1 MFERVIILVLDSV
14 GIGELPDAEHY
25 GDKGSNTLKN
35 TADAVGGLKLHNLSE
50 MGLGLIENI
59 RGVMPVDKPKACY
72 GKMMEKSAGK
82 DTTIGH
88 WEIAGIISEKPF
100 PVYPNGFPLDL
111 IAEFEKQIGTKILG
125 NKAASGT
132 EIIKELGE
140 LHMQTGY
147 PIVYTSADSVFQI
160 AAHEEI
166 IPVEKL
172 YEMCVTARKL
182 LAGPHAV
189 ARVIARPF
197 IGSSNSFKRTDR
209 RKDFSLNPPTET
221 ALDLAL
227 KKGLSVIG
235 IGKINDIFNG
245 QGISKSVETKNN
257 MDGVD
262 KLLIEIKNDKIKGII
277 FANLVDFDMLYGHRN
292 DPKGYADALE
302 EFDKRLPEIL
312 TELKSDDLLIIT
324 ADHGC
329 DPTTTSTDHSRE
341 YVPLLVYNKNMK
353 EGTDLGI
360 RETFADIASTTAD
373 ILDLGEILTGR
384 SFKDEIIKT
393 LKL

>member
-1 MFERVIILVLDSV
+1 MFNRVIILVLDSV
-14 GIGELPDAEHY
+14 GVGELPDAEQY
-25 GDKGSNTLKN
+25 SDMGSNTLKN
-35 TADAVGGLKLHNLSE
+35 TAEAVGGLKLQNLSK
-50 MGLGLIENI
+50 MGLGRIENI
-59 RGVMPVDKPKACY
+59 KGVLPVNKPKACY
-72 GKMMEKSAGK
+72 GKVMEKSAGK

-100 PVYPNGFPLDL
+100 PVYPNGFPLEL
-111 IAEFEKQIGTKILG
+111 IAQFEKQIGTKIIG

-132 EIIKELGE
+132 EIIKALGE
-140 LHMQTGY
+140 LHIKTGY

-172 YEMCVTARKL
+172 YELCVIARKL
-182 LAGPHAV
+182 LTGQHAV

-197 IGSSNSFKRTDR
+197 IGNPSFFERTGR

-221 ALDLAL
+221 VLDLAL
-227 KKGLSVIG
+227 KKGLSVVG
-235 IGKINDIFNG
+235 IGKIDDIFNG
-245 QGISKSVETKNN
+245 QGISKTVKTKNN
-257 MDGVD
+257 MDGVN
-262 KLLIEIKNDKIKGII
+262 KLLKEINNDDIKGII
-277 FANLVDFDMLYGHRN
+277 FINLVDFDMLYGHRN
-292 DPKGYADALE
+292 DPKGYASALE
-302 EFDKRLPEIL
+302 DFDNRLPEIL

-341 YVPLLVYNKNMK
+341 FVPLLAYSKTMK
-353 EGTDLGI
+353 EGVNLGI

-373 ILDLGEILTGR
+373 ILNLGKISTGK
-384 SFKDEIIKT
+384 SFKEEIIKT
-393 LKL
+393 LKR